1 VERIIVVTG
10 VSGFIGHS
18 TAEVL
23 LQRGYRIIGIDN
35 MNDYYDVILKNS
47 RLERLKKHA
56 DFLFYEADIEHFES
70 IKEIF
75 HKHKVLAVINL
86 AARAGVRYSIEN
98 PFVYVTTNTL
108 GTANLLEICR
118 RQEIEKFVLASTSS
132 LYAGQPMPFQES
144 LPVNEPISPY
154 AASKKGAEALGYTYH
169 YLYGLDVTVLR
180 YFTVYGPMGRPD
192 MSYFRFMQL
201 IDAGEPIE
209 IYGDGSQSR
218 DFTYIDDISD
228 GTARAVESRLGYEV
242 INLGGNKPYP
252 LHYLIERIE
261 KCLEKK
267 AKRRERPFHKAD
279 MKETWADISRA
290 RALLGWNPEIPLE
303 EGIERT
309 VRWHEENR
317 EWLRELKL

>member
-1 VERIIVVTG
+1 
-10 VSGFIGHS
+10 
-18 TAEVL
+18 
-23 LQRGYRIIGIDN
+23 
-35 MNDYYDVILKNS
+35 
-47 RLERLKKHA
+47 
-56 DFLFYEADIEHFES
+56 
-70 IKEIF
+70 
-75 HKHKVLAVINL
+75 
-86 AARAGVRYSIEN
+86 
-98 PFVYVTTNTL
+98 
-108 GTANLLEICR
+108 
-118 RQEIEKFVLASTSS
+118 
-132 LYAGQPMPFQES
+132 
-144 LPVNEPISPY
+144 
-154 AASKKGAEALGYTYH
+154 
-169 YLYGLDVTVLR
+169 
-180 YFTVYGPMGRPD
+180 MGRPD
-192 MSYFRFMQL
+192 MSYFRFIQL

>member
-10 VSGFIGHS
+10 VSGFIGHR

-23 LQRGYRIIGIDN
+23 LQRGYSVIGIDN
-35 MNDYYDVILKNS
+35 MNDYYDVRLKNY
-47 RLERLKKHA
+47 RLQRLKKHA
-56 DFLFYEADIEHFES
+56 DFLFSETDIEHFES
-70 IKEIF
+70 LEELF
-75 HKHKVLAVINL
+75 QKHQVLAIINL

-118 RQEIEKFVLASTSS
+118 RHEIEKFVLASTSS

-144 LPVNEPISPY
+144 LPVNEPVSPY
-154 AASKKGAEALGYTYH
+154 AASKKGAEVLGYTYH

-192 MSYFRFMQL
+192 MSYFRFIQL

-218 DFTYIDDISD
+218 DFTYIDDISE
-228 GTARAVESRLGYEV
+228 GTVQALESRLGYEV

-252 LHYLIERIE
+252 LHYLIDLIERF
-261 KCLEKK
+261 LGKK
-267 AKRRERPFHKAD
+267 AKRHKQPFHKAD

-290 RALLGWNPEIPLE
+290 QALLQWNPEIPLE

-309 VRWHEENR
+309 VRWHQENK
-317 EWLRELKL
+317 EWLRRMKL